1 MTIRLIAL
9 VLVSML
15 AIGCGATSAEWKTV
29 DDVVSALD
37 KHTLSDK
44 QGKFFQ
50 MLHADDG
57 ASYDVNPGGYRLE
70 FYVYENKDDI
80 PKGIAALQSIM
91 DDWGG
96 LQGEVVEKNILLIA
110 RARNSSGFLEG
121 SIDETLLERLL
132 ADLRD

>member
-15 AIGCGATSAEWKTV
+15 AVVCGATSAEWKTV

-50 MLHADDG
+50 MLHATDG
-57 ASYDVNPGGYRLE
+57 ASYDVNPDGYNLE

-91 DDWGG
+91 EDWGG

-110 RARNSSGFLEG
+110 RAWNSSGFLEG

>member
-57 ASYDVNPGGYRLE
+57 ASYDVNPGEYRLE

-80 PKGIAALQSIM
+80 PKGIAALHFIM

-96 LQGEVVEKNILLIA
+96 LQGEVVEKNVLLIA
-110 RARNSSGFLEG
+110 TAKNSYGF
-121 SIDETLLERLL
+121 
-132 ADLRD
+132 